1 MTEFINDELAELSG
15 GNIFSTPTAEIH
27 DWVKVYGCE
36 RDALNVAIAK
46 IQELSAWVIAQEK
59 CPDCF
64 GDITDVEISVDN
76 VHRFYYECR
85 YCGAKWLY
93 FGKKVKD
100 TEIAKWRAT
109 LESQSLDGVEKP

>member
-1 MTEFINDELAELSG
+1 MTEFSNDVFAELS
-15 GNIFSTPTAEIH
+15 E
-27 DWVKVYGCE
+27 WVKTYGNE

-46 IQELSAWVIAQEK
+46 IQELSAWIIAQGR

-64 GDITDVEISVDN
+64 GDIADLEISVGN

-100 TEIAKWRAT
+100 TEIAKWRA
-109 LESQSLDGVEKP
+109 SVKAPR